1 MATLRARLASL
12 LLAQGHDAIDRVER
26 PDSGARQLVRDI
38 DTAMQQ
44 ARGGLVQALATAKS
58 ASSDAMRNREAEAA
72 ETAGARRALAAG
84 EREQARRQAG
94 LAVQAGNAARESGA
108 AVAQAERAVAAL
120 REQLSALRSERL
132 RAAAASMRATTAQ
145 VLSGAVAGD
154 AWTAAHERKQ
164 RLAACQA
171 KADAA
176 MHVADAAGDLMRDD
190 AELGAGDTA
199 AVDALLDTL
208 AAESGASNKE
218 G

>member
-1 MATLRARLASL
+1 MATLRARLANL

-38 DTAMQQ
+38 ETAMQR

-72 ETAGARRALAAG
+72 AKTSARRALAEG
-84 EREQARRQAG
+84 DREQARSHAG

-108 AVAQAERAVAAL
+108 AVAQAERAAAAL

-145 VLSGAVAGD
+145 VLSGAVASD

-190 AELGAGDTA
+190 AELGASDTA